1 MKVIYLGTPEFAV
14 PTLKALIDDPF
25 FEVVAAVC
33 QPDRPRGRGNKV
45 QAPPVKQ
52 TAVAAGIKVFQP
64 EKLGASPETVE
75 AMAALKPDVL
85 VMVAFGQILKKNVL
99 EMARFGVI
107 NLHGSLLPELR
118 GAAPI
123 NWAILRGLEQTG
135 ITSMQTDR
143 GVDTGAMLL
152 KEKIDITIDMDAIE
166 LGTEM
171 AGVGAG
177 LMVRTLKGLADGSV
191 RAIPQDDS
199 LSTYAPLL
207 EKEMGAIDWS
217 ESARKIHDQ
226 VRGLRPW
233 PGAFTGF
240 NQQVLKINRTALPAP
255 KVQNTEVQNP
265 EVQDPELNNQLPP
278 GTLILDSQKGKN
290 SVLVACGENG
300 RERLELLSV
309 QPPGKPGTDAQAWAN
324 GVHLKD
330 GDRLETVVL
339 QKA

>member
-1 MKVIYLGTPEFAV
+1 MRVIYLGTPEFAV

-52 TAVAAGIKVFQP
+52 TAVEAGIKVFQP

-75 AMAALKPDVL
+75 AMASLKPDVL
-85 VMVAFGQILKKNVL
+85 VMVAFGQILKKAVL
-99 EMARFGVI
+99 EMAPLGVI

-135 ITSMQTDR
+135 ITTMQTDQ
-143 GVDTGAMLL
+143 GVDTGSMLL
-152 KEKIDITIDMDAIE
+152 KEKIDIADDMDAIE
-166 LGTEM
+166 LATKM
-171 AGVGAG
+171 AEVGAG
-177 LMVRTLKGLADGSV
+177 LMVRTLKRLADGSLE
-191 RAIPQDDS
+191 AIPQDDS

-207 EKEMGAIDWS
+207 EKEMGSIDWGD
-217 ESARKIHDQ
+217 SARKIHDQ

-255 KVQNTEVQNP
+255 
-265 EVQDPELNNQLPP
+265 DPESRKQESPESSEYDGVNPLPP
-278 GTLILDSQKGKN
+278 GTLILASKKGKN
-290 SVLVACGENG
+290 SILVACGENG
-300 RERLELLSV
+300 GERLELISV